1 MDYDFAPE
9 GSTYQIHN
17 QENSSQSGQ
26 HTAIASGD
34 LHKLAHG
41 KSLKV
46 WHRRYYVLYSDGLV
60 YSYLNARSKKSH
72 RIIPVGR
79 LCLKMKF
86 GQETINGECGS
97 WPSSVPVEHRL
108 SIINADRTY
117 HFYSES
123 ETELS
128 KWKHYLQSTM
138 DRLSSPSQNVLDND
152 TSQNTD
158 HTNTPE
164 DTIRIGDPYDSS
176 ISSSEES
183 IQFTHRTQSPV
194 EELVE
199 KTFGEIT
206 AFLVDL

>member
-1 MDYDFAPE
+1 MDYE
-9 GSTYQIHN
+9 VSTYQIHN

-26 HTAIASGD
+26 HTAIASGY

-41 KSLKV
+41 KSLVKV

-60 YSYLNARSKKSH
+60 YSYHNARSKRSH

-97 WPSSVPVEHRL
+97 WPSLVPVEHRFSL
-108 SIINADRTY
+108 INTDRTY

-128 KWKHYLQSTM
+128 KWKHYLQSTL
-138 DRLSSPSQNVLDND
+138 DRLSSPSQNVLDD
-152 TSQNTD
+152 EASQHCT
-158 HTNTPE
+158 TG
-164 DTIRIGDPYDSS
+164 DTITIGGPYDSS
-176 ISSSEES
+176 KSSSEES
-183 IQFTHRTQSPV
+183 IQFIHRTHSPV

-206 AFLVDL
+206 SFLQ